1 MINISDKDVRK
12 ELVSRYLDAG
22 TTPDEERV
30 LVDHYLNNDNVDSD
44 ELPFARLIR
53 MEHADNLLL
62 SAKGAE
68 EYDRMTGNAGPRT
81 TRPSSRR
88 WSSCIGGIAAGMA
101 LLLVL
106 NFPRHESDI
115 TDLTQSLQ
123 QLIEL
128 NTDGDATV
136 TATPI
141 GESVWVEVEYADGN
155 KKTYI
160 MNRDKAMDTVS
171 FMAIN

>member
-53 MEHADNLLL
+53 ME
-62 SAKGAE
+62 
-68 EYDRMTGNAGPRT
+68 
-81 TRPSSRR
+81 
-88 WSSCIGGIAAGMA
+88 
-101 LLLVL
+101 
-106 NFPRHESDI
+106 
-115 TDLTQSLQ
+115 
-123 QLIEL
+123 
-128 NTDGDATV
+128 
-136 TATPI
+136 
-141 GESVWVEVEYADGN
+141 YADGN